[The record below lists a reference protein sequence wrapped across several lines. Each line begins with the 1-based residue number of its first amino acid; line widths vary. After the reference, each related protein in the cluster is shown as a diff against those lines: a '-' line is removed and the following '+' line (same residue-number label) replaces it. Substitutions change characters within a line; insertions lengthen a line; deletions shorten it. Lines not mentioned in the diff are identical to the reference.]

1 MKFKN
6 LLVASVFAL
15 TAGFAMAQAPQKF
28 NYQAVARNSGG
39 TVVANQAVGVKIS
52 LRQSTANGTV
62 VYSETHAV
70 TTSNIGLM
78 NFAIGAGT
86 VVTGNFSTIDW
97 GAGPYFVEIGMDVSG
112 GTTYTTMGTQQL
124 LSVPYAL
131 YAASGNQGPAGP
143 QGATGAAG
151 PQGIQGDPGVAGPT
165 GPMGM
170 PGTPGM
176 PGPAGPMGPQGIQ
189 GDPGAAGA
197 AGPQGIQGDPGV
209 AGPAGATGPMGMP
222 GTPGMPGPAGP
233 TGPQGIQGDPGI
245 AGPAGPMGPQGI
257 QGDPGVAGP
266 AGPTGPQG
274 IQGDPGVAGPAGATG
289 PMGPMGPMGPQGS
302 PGATGAQGPA
312 GATGPQGIQ
321 GDPGI
326 AGPTG
331 PMGPQGL
338 QGNPGATGATG
349 AQGPQGIAGPTGL
362 TGPTGATGPQ
372 GPAGPANSATYSA
385 IGTTDVTTNS
395 TVFVDM
401 PQMTVTFT
409 ALNSKA
415 YINFSAGGL
424 FTATNFEELAT
435 FQIVV
440 NGVPVR
446 TVYSPTA
453 NEYNIW
459 QTDFSYPVNVNVGAS
474 NTILIRWA
482 IVNSG
487 AAYTLNNAPNSQPY
501 MYRSLIVSDRP

>member
-143 QGATGAAG
+143 QGAAGAAG

-189 GDPGAAGA
+189 GDPGAAGPQGIQGNPGVA
-197 AGPQGIQGDPGV
+197 GPAGATGPQGVQGDPGVAGPAGATGPQGVQGDPGV
-209 AGPAGATGPMGMP
+209 AGPAGATGPMGM
-222 GTPGMPGPAGP
+222 
-233 TGPQGIQGDPGI
+233 
-245 AGPAGPMGPQGI
+245 
-257 QGDPGVAGP
+257 
-266 AGPTGPQG
+266 
-274 IQGDPGVAGPAGATG
+274 
-289 PMGPMGPMGPQGS
+289 MGPMGPQGS
-302 PGATGAQGPA
+302 PGATGATGAQGPA
-312 GATGPQGIQ
+312 GAAGPQGIQ

-349 AQGPQGIAGPTGL
+349 AQGPQGIAGPTGP
-362 TGPTGATGPQ
+362 TGATGATGPQ

-435 FQIVV
+435 FQVVV

-446 TVYSPTA
+446 TIYSPTA

-487 AAYTLNNAPNSQPY
+487 SVYTLNNAPNSQPY

>member
-143 QGATGAAG
+143 QGAT
-151 PQGIQGDPGVAGPT
+151 
-165 GPMGM
+165 
-170 PGTPGM
+170 
-176 PGPAGPMGPQGIQ
+176 
-189 GDPGAAGA
+189 GA